1 MHCCPSGL
9 AGPLTALYTHVTA
22 VLIALS
28 CLLLQEVKRLTIM
41 YFTLPLLSL
50 PPFLSSLFSR
60 AFLYDHKNRKCQWL
74 SFDRNSPGAQ
84 SQQDFN
90 YQLYQKKGALYCSI
104 FSLHQLILKWRLPL
118 SPYLSIRKTSNQQYC
133 FSWLLFVWKYVGEL
147 NNSINTYF
155 DSDFSFVMIISLK
168 RRARKGKDC
177 CRVYCVAAHY
187 SSFSVI
193 KQCLCKR
200 WKPPPHSTVTDHNS
214 EHTSCVA
221 YLTGS
226 KCFAED

>member
-1 MHCCPSGL
+1 
-9 AGPLTALYTHVTA
+9 
-22 VLIALS
+22 
-28 CLLLQEVKRLTIM
+28 M
-41 YFTLPLLSL
+41 YFTITLFSL

-104 FSLHQLILKWRLPL
+104 YSLHQLKLKWRLPPP
-118 SPYLSIRKTSNQQYC
+118 SPYLSIRKTSLPISNIT
-133 FSWLLFVWKYVGEL
+133 FVDSFFVFKHVGKFY
-147 NNSINTYF
+147 NSTNF
-155 DSDFSFVMIISLK
+155 KSDCSFVMMVSLK
-168 RRARKGKDC
+168 RRTRKGKNR

-187 SSFSVI
+187 ASFSVI

-200 WKPPPHSTVTDHNS
+200 WKPPPHSTLTDHNS
-214 EHTSCVA
+214 EHASCVA
-221 YLTGS
+221 YFTGS